1 MKKGIL
7 FAAMIFGI
15 AGLPGP
21 LMAEG
26 FKDRLGALITGHNLV
41 ETARLD
47 LDASHERV
55 REAWGRYFPTMN
67 VTGSVGREGQV
78 NGTSDNTLLNPREFN
93 LSITQRI
100 YDFGATDAAIRRSKL
115 EKRTAGIQQ
124 EIVVQRLLLEG
135 LIAQL
140 NLIRSLEVVD
150 FAGRSVVNI
159 ETQVAVEEERVA
171 AGSGQQTDL
180 LQVRAQL
187 AGARSRLVNARGQLQ
202 FARNLY
208 KRVFGDF
215 PQPGAT
221 DEIPLVPQASLP
233 SSVEEAVESAQSGS
247 LDVRAARLGADALK
261 EVFEETRSASY
272 YPTLNAIAELSASNE
287 ADGIDAFERETSAR
301 LELSFPFNLGWTA
314 RNTVRA
320 AELTQRAEFR
330 RANQLFTEVEQQV
343 RNAWQDYSTAQQS
356 AVLLSEQASL
366 AESFLELA
374 REERRLGR
382 RSLLDVLQG
391 ETELLNAQSDAVAAQ
406 RDVAINAFTVLN
418 LVSTLSLQDVEV
430 VPYQG
435 PTGLLNQ

>member
-1 MKKGIL
+1 MVLGV
-7 FAAMIFGI
+7 

-26 FKDRLGALITGHNLV
+26 FKDRLGALISGHNLI

-47 LDASHERV
+47 LDAANERV

-67 VTGSVGREGQV
+67 LTGSVGREGQV

-140 NLIRSLEVVD
+140 NLIRSQEVVD
-150 FAGRSVVNI
+150 FARRSVANI
-159 ETQVAVEEERVA
+159 ETQVAVEEERVS
-171 AGSGQQTDL
+171 AGGGQQTDL

-187 AGARSRLVNARGQLQ
+187 AGARSRLVNAQGQLQ

-208 KRVFGDF
+208 KRVYGDF

-247 LDVRAARLGADALK
+247 LDVRAARLGADVLK
-261 EVFEETRSASY
+261 EVFEETRSTSY
-272 YPTLNAIAELSASNE
+272 YPTLNAIAELNASNE
-287 ADGIDAFERETSAR
+287 ADGIDAFERETSAK

-330 RANQLFTEVEQQV
+330 RANQLFSEVEQQV
-343 RNAWQDYSTAQQS
+343 RNAWQDFATARQS
-356 AVLLSEQASL
+356 AVLLGEQASL
-366 AESFLELA
+366 AQSFLELA

-418 LVSTLSLQDVEV
+418 LVSTLSLEDVEV

-435 PTGLLNQ
+435 PTGLLQQ